1 MALLCMN
8 IFLLETEILIRQSH
22 RLGNEITRKDIKNI
36 GKNGTFVPFSKVERK
51 KEERSQW
58 KMERMQSCRVAS
70 NSNWRRPNAIV

>member
-1 MALLCMN
+1 MN
-8 IFLLETEILIRQSH
+8 VLLLETEILIRQSH
-22 RLGNEITRKDIKNI
+22 RLGNEITRKDIKKNI

-51 KEERSQW
+51 KEKRSQW